1 MSQMI
6 VLITYD
12 VNTETPE
19 GRRRLRRVA
28 KICLNYGTRV
38 QMSVFECRLSSAQRV
53 MIEEE
58 LSSEIDKELDSL
70 RIYDL
75 GNNPSKITHIGA
87 RKPLDPESVLLF

>member
-12 VNTETPE
+12 VNTETPK

-38 QMSVFECRLSSAQRV
+38 QMSVFECRLSPAQRV

>member
-1 MSQMI
+1 MI

-19 GRRRLRRVA
+19 VRRRLRRVA
-28 KICLNYGTRV
+28 KICLNYRTRV
-38 QMSVFECRLSSAQRV
+38 QMSVFECRLSPAQRV

-58 LSSEIDKELDSL
+58 LSSEIDKEFDSL

-75 GNNPSKITHIGA
+75 GNNPSKITHIGT
-87 RKPLDPESVLLF
+87 RKSLDPESVLLF